1 MTETGSEIAPSAA
14 GFRYEGR
21 RVIVDD
27 IERLESL
34 SEKPPLPETED
45 LDNYVEAVDIEYYI
59 PDESRFVTKRLY
71 FYIPLVDPEP
81 RKQDKILKQHIRS
94 QTFFDL
100 IQVIEN
106 NPKHSE
112 KIKASYNTILNLY
125 QSISENIKLA
135 ESKETK
141 K

>member
-1 MTETGSEIAPSAA
+1 MTETGSEIVPSA

-81 RKQDKILKQHIRS
+81 RKEDKILKKYIWS

-100 IQVIEN
+100 IQVIEDY
-106 NPKHSE
+106 PKHSE
-112 KIKASYNTILNLY
+112 KIKASYNTILNLH
-125 QSISENIKLA
+125 QSISKNIKLA
-135 ESKETK
+135 ESKEIK